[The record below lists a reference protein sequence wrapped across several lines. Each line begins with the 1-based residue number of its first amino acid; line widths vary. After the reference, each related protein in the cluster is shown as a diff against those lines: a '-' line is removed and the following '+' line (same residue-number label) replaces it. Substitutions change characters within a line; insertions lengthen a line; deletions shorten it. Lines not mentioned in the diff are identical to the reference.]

1 MELLRSWLGLY
12 CAQCV
17 ANSSSVPLLCNSGQ
31 KPKKK
36 GSSDSFFFAKNLLV
50 YMPSIG
56 EIRYNPLT
64 MNFRKNRFIHWIAA
78 LAIAMSALAPT
89 VSQAVSL
96 AKHGQG
102 FAMEICS
109 ADGNKMQINV
119 HGDEQEVADQAQP
132 CPYCVAQSAITP
144 AFNTNLTF
152 EAPQSLTLL
161 PALFYQSP
169 KPLAAWETP
178 PSAAPPTQ
186 A

>member
-1 MELLRSWLGLY
+1 
-12 CAQCV
+12 
-17 ANSSSVPLLCNSGQ
+17 
-31 KPKKK
+31 
-36 GSSDSFFFAKNLLV
+36 
-50 YMPSIG
+50 
-56 EIRYNPLT
+56 
-64 MNFRKNRFIHWIAA
+64 MNFHKNRLIHWIAA
-78 LAIAMSALAPT
+78 AASAMSALAPA

-109 ADGNKMQINV
+109 VDGSKTQIQV
-119 HGDEQEVADQAQP
+119 QGDDQEVAEQGRP
-132 CPYCVAQSAITP
+132 CPYCIAHTAITP

-152 EAPQSLTLL
+152 QAPQTFALL

-169 KPLAAWETP
+169 KPLAVWVTP